1 MRGEVRRGEERRREE
16 KRGEERTGEE
26 TETDREELRERQSLL
41 LRITFRPSTFI
52 LNSLSFFLA
61 SISTLCSFFLPSF
74 LPSFF
79 SSFRPNVRPS
89 LIRQFVFS
97 RRCFSRMRTRR
108 EINFSHEC
116 IHLERDGIKYTC
128 MAAAV
133 AYIFIQYITYVYIIY

>member
-1 MRGEVRRGEERRREE
+1 MRGEVRRGEERRGEE
-16 KRGEERTGEE
+16 KRGQERTGEE
-26 TETDREELRERQSLL
+26 TETDREEQRERQSLL

-74 LPSFF
+74 LF

-97 RRCFSRMRTRR
+97 RRCFTRMRTRR

-116 IHLERDGIKYTC
+116 IHLERAGIKYTC
-128 MAAAV
+128 MHGSSC
-133 AYIFIQYITYVYIIY
+133 